1 MSICSLKS
9 LLVDSFSGEWGTE
22 TGEVLTPVL
31 RTANF
36 NEDGSFDYSSPA
48 YRCISEK
55 KVQAKR
61 MRRGDIV
68 LEKSGGTPNRPV
80 GIMAYYDSDDEALC
94 SNFNHVLR
102 FDADSVNSFFMFHQL
117 RWLRERGAFA
127 PYTRK
132 TTGLQN
138 LQMKAFVDLELTVPP
153 RVEQDD
159 VAAAIRAIDS
169 ERNGLNTLLERLD
182 ELVKS
187 RFIEMFGDPIENPFG
202 WDAKPLGELDELK
215 NGVNFKSV
223 DSGTEIRCLGVGDFK
238 DRYQISDM
246 DLISIVSLNGKPNE
260 SQMLRDGDI
269 VFVRSNG
276 NKQLVGRCLAVFP
289 GDEEVTF
296 SGFCIRFRNESDGLL
311 LDYLLGCLKS
321 DSMRKAMTGRGA
333 NIQNLSQKIL
343 SGVAMPM
350 PPIALQQEFAAFVQQ
365 VDKLKF
371 DYQNN

>member
-1 MSICSLKS
+1 MKL
-9 LLVDSFSGEWGTE
+9 GEIIKPAKVERCGSRE
-22 TGEVLTPVL
+22 LPVL
-31 RTANF
+31 SMTMH
-36 NEDGSFDYSSPA
+36 DGIVLQADRFKKAIASKDQSTYKVVKPGQLVVGFPIDEGVLYVQSHPYEGIMSPA
-48 YRCISEK
+48 YNVWDIDCGTVDPQYLELALHSPQSMSFYRDK
-55 KVQAKR
+55 
-61 MRRGDIV
+61 MRGTTARRRSLPASTLVELDI
-68 LEKSGGTPNRPV
+68 PV
-80 GIMAYYDSDDEALC
+80 PS
-94 SNFNHVLR
+94 
-102 FDADSVNSFFMFHQL
+102 
-117 RWLRERGAFA
+117 RERQSEIV
-127 PYTRK
+127 
-132 TTGLQN
+132 TTLIGVSSET
-138 LQMKAFVDLELTVPP
+138 KELS
-153 RVEQDD
+153 RMGEK
-159 VAAAIRAIDS
+159 
-169 ERNGLNTLLERLD
+169 LD

-202 WDAKPLGELDELK
+202 WDTKPLGELGELK

-260 SQMLRDGDI
+260 NQMLRDGDI

-343 SGVAMPM
+343 SGVVMPM
-350 PPIALQQEFAAFVQQ
+350 PPIAFQQEFAAFVQK